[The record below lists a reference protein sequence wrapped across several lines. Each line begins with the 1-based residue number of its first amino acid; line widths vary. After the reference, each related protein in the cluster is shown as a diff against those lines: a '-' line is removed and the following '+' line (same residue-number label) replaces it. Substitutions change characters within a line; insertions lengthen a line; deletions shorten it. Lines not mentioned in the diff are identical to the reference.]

1 MIAQEILA
9 SIDPTNME
17 TFARAVLMLSPE
29 GQDDFFAALAASVL
43 SAEEVADLQMCVSLY
58 KLHTNQRYHKA
69 VRDAVG
75 ESLAKEWGIA

>member
-1 MIAQEILA
+1 MTAQEILA

-29 GQDDFFAALAASVL
+29 GQDGFFASLVAYGL
-43 SAEEVADLQMCVSLY
+43 SDEEVANLQMCVSLY
-58 KLHTNQRYHKA
+58 KLHTNQRYYKA

-75 ESLAKEWGIA
+75 ESLTNEWGIA

>member
-1 MIAQEILA
+1 MTAQEILE

-17 TFARAVLMLSPE
+17 IFARAVLMLSPE
-29 GQDDFFAALAASVL
+29 GQDGFFASLVVSGL
-43 SAEEVADLQMCVSLY
+43 SAEEVSNLQMCVSLY
-58 KLHTNQRYHKA
+58 KLHTNQRYYKE

>member
-1 MIAQEILA
+1 MTAQEILA

-29 GQDDFFAALAASVL
+29 GQDGFFASLVASGL
-43 SAEEVADLQMCVSLY
+43 STEEVADLQMCVSLY
-58 KLHTNQRYHKA
+58 KLHTNQRFYNA

-75 ESLAKEWGIA
+75 ESLANEWGIA